1 MTEPG
6 VLLCQPGGKKVRGAG
21 GGRVAVV
28 LRPAVWVAKQTRGL
42 SGAGRLNRCGVAGRQ
57 PGHRPRPSAP
67 NSSPFRTA
75 CPPEQAVTAQPGKAA
90 SHLRLPR
97 LETACHLGG
106 GGWGGGSSP
115 SLFQMG
121 KGSLEIRVHRP
132 TQRLRGPRLRCDL
145 CARRVYQGAR
155 DLALGP
161 SWATRGLGDL
171 TSLSL
176 TFLVYKMGIVL

>member
-6 VLLCQPGGKKVRGAG
+6 VLLCQPGRRKVRGAG

-97 LETACHLGG
+97 LETACRLGEEVGEG
-106 GGWGGGSSP
+106 GPHPPRFG
-115 SLFQMG
+115 FTDQ
-121 KGSLEIRVHRP
+121 
-132 TQRLRGPRLRCDL
+132 LRGSGVLAFIAT
-145 CARRVYQGAR
+145 CALGQFTRGPETWLWVPAGPQGA
-155 DLALGP
+155 LG
-161 SWATRGLGDL
+161 T
-171 TSLSL
+171 
-176 TFLVYKMGIVL
+176 